1 MTTIFATLDE
11 LRNRVGQEV
20 AASDWFVVNQSR
32 INQFAEATDDRQW
45 IHIDAQRAHQQSPYG
60 VTVAHGFLTLALL
73 SHFLEQAIR
82 IEAITMGVNYGFNRV
97 RFPAP
102 VPVDARIRARF
113 SVQAFED
120 IAGGCQITW
129 GVVVEVEGADKPC
142 CVAEWIG
149 RLYR

>member
-102 VPVDARIRARF
+102 VTVDARIRARF